1 MKILC
6 LLDAFW
12 PDYGGGI
19 VKAVLPE
26 IEQLA
31 RDGHQ
36 VVVLARRLS
45 ATSASLEDREL
56 YRFFRY
62 GTVSLGL
69 ASGPISSRFHLP
81 AILRQLHKQYAFDV
95 VYANNFQQTRIAE
108 SVLPVPVLMAY
119 HASAYREISID
130 LEYGKYG
137 TLTPFVKCANYW
149 VRHVEGSAIANA
161 TRVMTRS
168 HYMVE
173 DLRGL
178 YPRSATKSID
188 NVPLCVD
195 TEKYRYEARPQ
206 VARSALSLPQDRVI
220 LFTVRRLV
228 PRMGIEKLIDA
239 MQLVRKQHPNAL
251 LLIGGK
257 GPLEEVLQKKIEDSG
272 LQDQVRMLGFISE
285 DDLVLYYQ
293 SADLFV
299 LPTSAYEGF
308 GLVTLESWSCG
319 TPVVCT
325 PVGANSEVVGP
336 FGEEWIM
343 PSADSAGIAKGLL
356 TTIPLLNDPQLRQ
369 RCRDYCDEN
378 FTPARV
384 VKQIEALLEAT
395 AKVGTRRASA

>member
-31 RDGHQ
+31 REGHQ
-36 VVVLARRLS
+36 VFVLARRLS
-45 ATSASLEDREL
+45 ATTASVEDREL
-56 YRFFRY
+56 YRFYRY
-62 GTVSLGL
+62 GTVLLGL

-81 AILRQLHKQYAFDV
+81 AILRQLHRQYAFQV

-137 TLTPFVKCANYW
+137 TRTPFVRCANHW
-149 VRHVEGSAIANA
+149 VRRVEGLAIENA

-168 HYMVE
+168 HYMEE
-173 DLRGL
+173 DLRSL
-178 YPRSATKSID
+178 YPRSAMKTID
-188 NVPLCVD
+188 NVPLCID
-195 TEKYRYEARPQ
+195 TEKYRFEAQPQ
-206 VARSALSLPQDRVI
+206 VARAALGLPQDRVI

-228 PRMGIEKLIDA
+228 PRMGIERLIDA
-239 MQLVRKQHPNAL
+239 MQQVRKQHPGAL

-257 GPLEEVLQKKIEDSG
+257 GPLEDQLKKKVESAG
-272 LQDQVRMLGFISE
+272 LQDHVRMLGYVSE
-285 DDLVLYYQ
+285 EELILYYQ

-299 LPTSAYEGF
+299 LPSTAYEGF

-325 PVGANSEVVGP
+325 PVGANPEVVGP
-336 FGEEWIM
+336 FGGEWIM
-343 PSADSAGIAKGLL
+343 PSADSAGIAQGLL
-356 TTIPLLNDPQLRQ
+356 TTIPLLNDAELRQ
-369 RCRDYCDEN
+369 RCRDYCEGN

-384 VKQIEALLEAT
+384 VRQIEALLEAT
-395 AKVGTRRASA
+395 AKAGTSA